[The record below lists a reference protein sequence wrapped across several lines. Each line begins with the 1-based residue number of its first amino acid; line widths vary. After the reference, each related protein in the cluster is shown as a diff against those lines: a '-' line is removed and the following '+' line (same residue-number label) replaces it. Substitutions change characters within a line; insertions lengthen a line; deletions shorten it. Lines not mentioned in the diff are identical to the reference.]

1 MSKGQKT
8 TKKKKPKKLR
18 IFDFDDTLVQTK
30 GTVDLV
36 KVDGTRIVM
45 TPAEFAVYDKLPGE
59 RFDFTKFEETL
70 VEPAEVKWV
79 TKILRRVVKK
89 HGQDGAMVLTARSK
103 DAPVLRFFRMF
114 NLPAIP
120 VVCLNSADPQ
130 KKADHVY
137 LVAIEDEYDVI
148 EFFDDSIKNINA
160 VKELSGKL
168 PHIKFIVRHI
178 RHVRLEEIDV
188 T

>member
-8 TKKKKPKKLR
+8 AKKKKPRKLR

-36 KVDGTRIVM
+36 KIDGTRVIM
-45 TPAEFAVYDKLPGE
+45 TPAEFAAYDKLPGE
-59 RFDFTKFEETL
+59 WFDFTKFEETL
-70 VEPAEVKWV
+70 IEPAEVKWV

-103 DAPVLRFFRMF
+103 DASVLRFFKMF
-114 NLPAIP
+114 NIPAIP

-130 KKADHVY
+130 KKADHIY
-137 LVAIEDEYDVI
+137 LVATENEYDVI
-148 EFFDDSIKNINA
+148 EFFDDNIKNINA
-160 VKELSGKL
+160 VREISQKV
-168 PHIKFIVRHI
+168 PYIKIIVRHI
-178 RHVRLEEIDV
+178 RHVKLEEN
-188 T
+188 